1 LLLQER
7 EKKKMEKEKEK
18 ETKNHAVVA
27 AAKAEED
34 ERLKWEEQQK
44 QRIEKLKRMAE
55 GGASATIGDGGDD
68 DNGDD
73 DDNENSRVR
82 AVSEASEELM
92 YLTRA
97 KSSDSGTSKRSTNT
111 NRRGSFEDAAKRG
124 SLETETETETKILH
138 KFDRMPG
145 FSFVKEGELSP
156 QNVEYILEFVDVGD
170 CEFFAGVGNS
180 ENFYSHPINS
190 SMAKDV

>member
-1 LLLQER
+1 
-7 EKKKMEKEKEK
+7 MEKEKEK

-68 DNGDD
+68 DND

-124 SLETETETETKILH
+124 SLETETETKILH

>member
-1 LLLQER
+1 
-7 EKKKMEKEKEK
+7 MEKEKEK

-73 DDNENSRVR
+73 NENSRVR

-124 SLETETETETKILH
+124 SLETETETKILH

-170 CEFFAGVGNS
+170 CDFFAGVGNS